1 MSEKLSICLIGTWRV
16 SFGGTDI
23 RIANRKTSAILAC
36 LALSETPQLSRERL
50 LGMLWSEADSDRARA
65 SLRQALH
72 ELREGVVS
80 AGFEGFET
88 DKLQVGLMPGSFVTD
103 VGEVMQAAER
113 GEAHPLALTQSSL
126 TEELLRPL
134 ESVDPAFEAWVSGK
148 RRFIEDTLTRAY
160 EKALASAATPAPH
173 RETLARALA
182 GLDPTNEI
190 AVRQHM
196 ITRFER
202 GDVAG
207 ALHAYKNLWDLLSEE
222 FDTEPSRMTQDLFV
236 QIKMAEE
243 SGAASGPTDAGL
255 SDNAVAKARPVAFR
269 NALAERLV
277 ISVAPFDVDGVPHD
291 RQYLVHGFRRDLLSS
306 LVRFREW
313 LVREAS
319 APAQAASSHDEY
331 AIEASA
337 FAESDGLRLA
347 LMLKDNASGVYL
359 WSERFRV
366 SVERWAETQQSIVR
380 RIAAVLNVQ
389 ISSGRLAQLA
399 DRGSEDAT
407 AYDRWLKAQVETFSW
422 NPVPWTAALAAM
434 RTLARERPGF
444 SPAFSSVT
452 QMLNSSQFVLIGK
465 IPDAAHVAEAIDH
478 GLEATRLDPV
488 DTRGHLALG
497 WAYAMGGQH
506 DRAVVHH
513 DLAVELNDN
522 DPWTLMSG
530 GLGAA
535 CRLRHD
541 IALARAER
549 AMELSISPGPMQL
562 LYWANIAFLRGDYAT
577 CVSIDPAVWRNRTYS
592 GGWFVAALGQLG
604 RHKQAKLA
612 FEDFAGR
619 IRNGW
624 LNGPVPDDAAIGCW
638 FLKLWPFINEAEW
651 AKLRDGFANAGVDVS
666 AARFSLGRE

>member
-1 MSEKLSICLIGTWRV
+1 MSGKLSIGLVGAWRV
-16 SFGGTDI
+16 SFDGKDV

-72 ELREGVVS
+72 ELRDCVVS
-80 AGFEGFET
+80 AGFGGFET
-88 DKLQVGLMPGSFVTD
+88 DKLQIGLMPGSFVTD
-103 VGEVMQAAER
+103 VQDIMQAAER
-113 GEAHPLALTQSSL
+113 GEAHPLALTEASVA
-126 TEELLRPL
+126 EELLRPL
-134 ESVDPAFEAWVSGK
+134 ESIDPSFEAWVSGK
-148 RRFIEDTLTRAY
+148 RRFVEDTLTRLY
-160 EKALASAATPAPH
+160 EKALASDGTPAPR
-173 RETLARALA
+173 REELARAL
-182 GLDPTNEI
+182 GRLDPTNEI
-190 AVRQHM
+190 AVRHQM
-196 ITRFER
+196 IARFER
-202 GDVAG
+202 GDSAG

-243 SGAASGPTDAGL
+243 NEPPPGTAAMGQVENG
-255 SDNAVAKARPVAFR
+255 VVRARPVAFR
-269 NALAERLV
+269 NAQAERLV
-277 ISVAPFDVDGVPHD
+277 IAVAPFDVDGVPPD

-313 LVREAS
+313 LVREA
-319 APAQAASSHDEY
+319 AASAQVETSHDEY

-366 SVERWAETQQSIVR
+366 SVEQWAETQQSIVR

-389 ISSGRLAQLA
+389 ISSGRLAQIA
-399 DRGSEDAT
+399 ESGSEDAS

-422 NPVPWTAALAAM
+422 NPVPWTTALAAM

-444 SPAFSSVT
+444 SPAFSSIT
-452 QMLNSSQFVLIGK
+452 QMLNSSQFVLIGQ
-465 IPDAAHVAEAIDH
+465 IPDAAHVADAIDH

-530 GLGAA
+530 ALGAG

-549 AMELSISPGPMQL
+549 AMELSIAPGPMQL
-562 LYWANIAFLRGDYAT
+562 LYWANIAFLRGDYET
-577 CVSIDPAVWRNRTYS
+577 CVGIDPAVWRSRTYS
-592 GGWFVAALGQLG
+592 GGWLVAALGQLG
-604 RHKQAKLA
+604 RKKEAKLA
-612 FEDFAGR
+612 FEDFAGT
-619 IRNGW
+619 IRNAW
-624 LNGPVPDDAAIGCW
+624 LNGPAPDNAAIGCW

-651 AKLRDGFANAGVDVS
+651 AKVRDGFANAGVDVS

>member
-1 MSEKLSICLIGTWRV
+1 MSVKLSICLIGAWRL
-16 SFGGTDI
+16 SIGGAEI

-36 LALSETPQLSRERL
+36 LALSETPRLSRERL
-50 LGMLWSEADSDRARA
+50 LGMLWSEADGDRARA

-72 ELREGVVS
+72 ELRDCVAL
-80 AGFEGFET
+80 AGFDGFET
-88 DKLQVGLMPGSFVTD
+88 DKLQVGLRPGSFVTD
-103 VGEVMQAAER
+103 VQEVMQAAER
-113 GEAHPLALTQSSL
+113 GEAHALALTETSL
-126 TEELLRPL
+126 ADELLRPL
-134 ESVDPAFEAWVSGK
+134 ESIDPAFEAWVSGK
-148 RRFIEDTLTRAY
+148 RRFIEDTLTRLY
-160 EKALASAATPAPH
+160 EKALAREATSPPE
-173 RETLARALA
+173 REALARALA
-182 GLDPTNEI
+182 GIDPTNEI
-190 AVRQHM
+190 AVRQQM
-196 ITRFER
+196 IARFER
-202 GDVAG
+202 GDSAG

-243 SGAASGPTDAGL
+243 RAGQSGSAQAEGQL
-255 SDNAVAKARPVAFR
+255 RKARPVALR
-269 NALAERLV
+269 NARAERLV
-277 ISVAPFDVDGVPHD
+277 IAVAPFEVDGVPHD

-313 LVREAS
+313 LVREAV
-319 APAQAASSHDEY
+319 APAQAATSHDEY

-380 RIAAVLNVQ
+380 RVAAVLNVQ

-422 NPVPWTAALAAM
+422 NPVPWTNALAAM
-434 RTLARERPGF
+434 RTLAKERPGF
-444 SPAFSSVT
+444 SPAFSSVS

-530 GLGAA
+530 GLGAG

-549 AMELSISPGPMQL
+549 AMELSIAPGPMHL
-562 LYWANIAFLRGDYAT
+562 LYWANIAFLRGDYET
-577 CVSIDPAVWRNRTYS
+577 CVGIDPAVWRNRTYS
-592 GGWFVAALGQLG
+592 GGWHVAALGQLG
-604 RHKQAKLA
+604 RRKEAKLA

-619 IRNGW
+619 IRNAW
-624 LNGPVPDDAAIGCW
+624 LSGPPPDDAAIGCW

-651 AKLRDGFANAGVDVS
+651 AKLRDGFAKAGVDVS